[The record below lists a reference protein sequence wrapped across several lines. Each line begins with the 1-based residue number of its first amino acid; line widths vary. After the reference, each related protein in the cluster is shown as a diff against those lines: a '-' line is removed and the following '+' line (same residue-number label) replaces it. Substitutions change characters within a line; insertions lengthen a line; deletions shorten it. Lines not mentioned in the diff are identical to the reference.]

1 MASKKTRVTCKH
13 CGSSARSKNKNNYVC
28 ESCTKKGLK

>member
-13 CGSSARSKNKNNYVC
+13 CGYETRKKNKNNFVC
-28 ESCTKKGLK
+28 KECKKRD